1 MKKLDKPRTDPI
13 ECKNQAP
20 VGNKPKLLPITDMTK
35 VDAGAG
41 FTIGMASNIPEP
53 QVKPKRPRP

>member
-1 MKKLDKPRTDPI
+1 
-13 ECKNQAP
+13 

-53 QVKPKRPRP
+53 QVKPKRPRL